1 MKIALITDTH
11 WGVRGDSISFLENA
25 KTFLDNTFFPYLI
38 KHKIKT
44 VIHLGDLLDRR
55 KYVNYYTASRLR
67 KDFLERLAQLGI
79 TMHWILGNHD
89 IFYRNDNSIS
99 AASELASG
107 FSNIIWYPDPKEVEF
122 DRELML
128 FVPWICESNREQTTK
143 LLRSTSAPVVM
154 GHLELTGFEMQ
165 KGQIHADGEA
175 TDNYKRF
182 SLVCSGHYHHSSR
195 HDNIFYLGASGEYTW
210 ADYNDPRGFHI
221 FDNKTIKTEFIEN
234 PYTMFE
240 KVFYDDTKEIA
251 LRTSGS
257 WNPSDLEGKY
267 VKLIVK
273 SQTNTK
279 KFNAVLAQI
288 EGAKPAE
295 LSIVQDHLNMDK
307 IDYQADPDIAP
318 AGAEGTQ
325 KLIQDFVG
333 QTETVNKEKLDRLMA
348 NLYAEAMNLG

>member
-11 WGVRGDSISFLENA
+11 WGVRGDSIAFIENA
-25 KTFLDNTFFPYLI
+25 KTFLDNVFFPYLI

-107 FSNIIWYPDPKEVEF
+107 FKNINWYPDPKEMEF

-128 FVPWICESNREQTTK
+128 FVPWICENNRAQTNNI
-143 LLRSTSAPVVM
+143 LRSTNAPVVM
-154 GHLELTGFEMQ
+154 GHLELSGFEMQ

-175 TDNYKRF
+175 TDNYRRF

-195 HDNIFYLGASGEYTW
+195 IDNIFYLGASGEYTW

-221 FDNKTIKTEFIEN
+221 FDNKTIKTEFIQN

-240 KVFYDDTKEIA
+240 KVFYDDT
-251 LRTSGS
+251 
-257 WNPSDLEGKY
+257 NPEFNPFKNISPAELEGKF
-267 VKLIVK
+267 VKLIVR

-279 KFNAVLAQI
+279 QFNGLLAQI
-288 EGAKPAE
+288 EGSKPAE

-307 IDYQADPDIAP
+307 IDYQADPNIIP
-318 AGAEGTQ
+318 AGVDGTQ
-325 KLIQDFVG
+325 KLIKDFIE
-333 QTETVNKEKLDRLMA
+333 QNQTVNQEKLDRLMA
-348 NLYAEAMNLG
+348 TLYAEATNLG